1 MRLLKPE
8 DWDRWTGERYLAIMI
23 DMQVEHYTFDSN
35 HSILLYLYTSHHTPV
50 HQCPQLRYISDV
62 ILLKS
67 SKKVVILNEI
77 SSK

>member
-35 HSILLYLYTSHHTPV
+35 YIILLVHITS
-50 HQCPQLRYISDV
+50 YNSD
-62 ILLKS
+62 S
-67 SKKVVILNEI
+67 RSEN
-77 SSK
+77 

>member
-35 HSILLYLYTSHHTPV
+35 HSILLLLHITS
-50 HQCPQLRYISDV
+50 YNSD
-62 ILLKS
+62 S
-67 SKKVVILNEI
+67 RSEN
-77 SSK
+77 

>member
-35 HSILLYLYTSHHTPV
+35 HSILLLLHII
-50 HQCPQLRYISDV
+50 HQSVYPKINHNAMPMILKAISPTVFLD
-62 ILLKS
+62 L
-67 SKKVVILNEI
+67 
-77 SSK
+77 